1 MSTNLNDYE
10 GKSVFVVGTDALK
23 DTGEL
28 AVYESFTDLNE
39 HLKMLSP
46 SSEPDILVLHGVLTS
61 ANYIPGE
68 IGRHIYVLVQDPQD
82 REAGC
87 IYETECSRDINLLS
101 EVISDTVAGNDCPC
115 DNVTIDNVFIL
126 YGYELNTG
134 YSVHEDEIDEE
145 VIETCQNIT
154 EPVKE
159 MRGRNESD
167 GSDYDAY
174 QSPAYKSIIESFDR
188 RFARVPYST
197 P

>member
-1 MSTNLNDYE
+1 MSTNLHDYE
-10 GKSVFVVGTDALK
+10 GESVFVIGADALK

-39 HLKMLSP
+39 HLEMLSP

-68 IGRHIYVLVQDPQD
+68 IGRHIYILVQDPED
-82 REAGC
+82 RECGC
-87 IYETECSRDINLLS
+87 IYETDCRGDIDLLS
-101 EVISDTVAGNDCPC
+101 TVVLDTIAGDDCLY
-115 DNVTIDNVFIL
+115 DNVTIGDVFIL

-145 VIETCQNIT
+145 VIETCQNIA

-159 MRGRNESD
+159 MRVRNESGD
-167 GSDYDAY
+167 ICDSAKRNSNDAY
-174 QSPAYKSIIESFDR
+174 QSPAYQSLIESFDR
-188 RFARVPYST
+188 RF
-197 P
+197 